1 MALSSQELRE
11 YILKEFMG
19 PEIVVVLNPLQEELD
34 DNDMPEEPNSL
45 NLNEIENLPQ
55 LENVLKCEYLNDDPL
70 SRQFSLN
77 RDYTKEYKLV
87 LCLYNINTDLD
98 TPFLQFLFEK
108 KNSKFQ
114 FPIKDVNMW
123 AIRELIESNKKIQ
136 PNNQDGDVS
145 DDGNEDDENDIEFEF
160 MNQCSQFYKEIT
172 GIGFDN
178 SNKSFKGFTQNE
190 NNEIFIIFDLT
201 NMNIENLQSSQQWAI
216 IDEIIYKN
224 RILTQPILE
233 SHVANFVQNP
243 MLLFLKY
250 DNGEPVDIPISGH
263 LCKET
268 ENNESVDTE
277 KSSYLNVYYEGSQ
290 NTISIV
296 NKKIEHPIFSETFLF
311 TEEPINYDNLDNIK
325 RYAIFIKNSFYFL
338 NKDMELKPMEDEIY
352 RKFDCFSFYIKDK
365 VYWSIENYDLFV
377 EL

>member
-250 DNGEPVDIPISGH
+250 DLYIP
-263 LCKET
+263 
-268 ENNESVDTE
+268 D
-277 KSSYLNVYYEGSQ
+277 
-290 NTISIV
+290 
-296 NKKIEHPIFSETFLF
+296 F
-311 TEEPINYDNLDNIK
+311 TLHTPE
-325 RYAIFIKNSFYFL
+325 
-338 NKDMELKPMEDEIY
+338 
-352 RKFDCFSFYIKDK
+352 
-365 VYWSIENYDLFV
+365 
-377 EL
+377 